1 MLKIFFIK
9 LIAITISII
18 IIINTLFNIFFAD
31 KFEVVK
37 RIISLNKPEN
47 FDHLTI
53 ILRTAAIKQIQTE
66 LKKDKILTAEEVDL
80 INKFSEKIKK
90 ELEKSK

>member
-31 KFEVVK
+31 KFEVVQ

-47 FDHLTI
+47 FDHLTKT
-53 ILRTAAIKQIQTE
+53 LRTAAIKQIQTE

>member
-1 MLKIFFIK
+1 VLKVFFIK

-31 KFEVVK
+31 KFEVVQ

>member
-1 MLKIFFIK
+1 M
-9 LIAITISII
+9 
-18 IIINTLFNIFFAD
+18 
-31 KFEVVK
+31 
-37 RIISLNKPEN
+37 SLNKPEN
-47 FDHLTI
+47 FNNLTI
-53 ILRTAAIKQIQTE
+53 IFRTAVINQMQTE

>member
-1 MLKIFFIK
+1 MLKVFFIK

-31 KFEVVK
+31 KFEVVQ

-47 FDHLTI
+47 FDNLTI

>member
-31 KFEVVK
+31 KFEVVQ

-47 FDHLTI
+47 FDHLTL
-53 ILRTAAIKQIQTE
+53 ILKTAAIKQIQTE

>member
-18 IIINTLFNIFFAD
+18 IIINTLFNIFFAEI
-31 KFEVVK
+31 FEVVQ

-47 FDHLTI
+47 FNSLTT

>member
-1 MLKIFFIK
+1 MLKVFFIK

-31 KFEVVK
+31 KFEVVQ

-53 ILRTAAIKQIQTE
+53 ILKTAAIKQIQTE

>member
-31 KFEVVK
+31 KFEVVQ

>member
-9 LIAITISII
+9 LAAVTISVI
-18 IIINTLFNIFFAD
+18 IIINTLYNIFFAD
-31 KFEVVK
+31 KFEVVQ

-47 FDHLTI
+47 FNNLTI
-53 ILRTAAIKQIQTE
+53 IFRNAAIKQMQNE
-66 LKKDKILTAEEVDL
+66 LKKDNILTAEEVDL

>member
-31 KFEVVK
+31 KFEVVQ

-47 FDHLTI
+47 FNHLTT

>member
-18 IIINTLFNIFFAD
+18 IIINTLFNIFFAE
-31 KFEVVK
+31 KFEVVQ

-47 FDHLTI
+47 FNSLTT

-80 INKFSEKIKK
+80 INKLSEKIKK

>member
-1 MLKIFFIK
+1 VLKIFFIK

-31 KFEVVK
+31 KFEVVQ

>member
-1 MLKIFFIK
+1 MLKVFFIK

-31 KFEVVK
+31 KFEVVQ

>member
-1 MLKIFFIK
+1 VLKIFFIK

-31 KFEVVK
+31 KFEVVQ

-47 FDHLTI
+47 FDHLTK

>member
-1 MLKIFFIK
+1 MQ
-9 LIAITISII
+9 
-18 IIINTLFNIFFAD
+18 
-31 KFEVVK
+31 

-47 FDHLTI
+47 FDHLTL
-53 ILRTAAIKQIQTE
+53 ILKTAAIKQIQTE

>member
-18 IIINTLFNIFFAD
+18 IIINTLFNIFFAE
-31 KFEVVK
+31 KFEVVQ

-47 FDHLTI
+47 FNSLTT